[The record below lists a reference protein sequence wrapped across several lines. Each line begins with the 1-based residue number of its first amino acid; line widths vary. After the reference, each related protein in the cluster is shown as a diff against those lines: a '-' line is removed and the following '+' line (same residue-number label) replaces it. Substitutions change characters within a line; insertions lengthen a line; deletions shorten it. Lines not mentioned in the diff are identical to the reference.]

1 MLNISYNM
9 GEIMN
14 QLFWEKLLCKVRQR
28 KTLSN
33 AQTKE
38 SGTVIARNEFEA
50 DYDRIVGSSSVR
62 RLQDKAQVFPL
73 QENDFTRTRLTHS
86 MEVSAMARSFGK
98 AIGKQLEKK
107 EGIQFSP
114 EMTDELAAMLQTAG
128 LIHDLGNPPFGHY
141 GETVIRQWF
150 SKWFN
155 SNELLEKAVLL
166 TQQEKNDFINFDG
179 NVQNLR
185 IVTKLQTLNDAYGAN
200 FTYGTLA
207 TIIKYPWRSDSQE
220 GNAHKN
226 KFGYFRSEENIYKEV
241 ITETGLAENQRH
253 PATYLLEAA
262 DDIIYICDDIED
274 GVKKGYIE
282 WNEVYKD
289 IRNTFYNGVHKELF
303 DAIDSKKTD
312 EKMDECDIKLAK
324 VRNFRNYVQ
333 SYLFARAV
341 ESFMDNYNSIMNGN
355 FGLNELLGCEK
366 EFVKY
371 LKKATGKYCF
381 ACHEVVALELVGDKV
396 IKTLLDIF
404 ITALVVNEVDELE
417 DTSTYAGKIYSLI
430 SSNFKYIAL
439 YNYADASK
447 KKFADLSIYDKIHLV
462 VDFVSGMTDSYAVNL
477 YKELTGI
484 SIPYI
489 NN

>member
-1 MLNISYNM
+1 
-9 GEIMN
+9 MN
-14 QLFWEKLLCKVRQR
+14 QLIWEKLLCGNRPR
-28 KTLSN
+28 KTSSIV
-33 AQTKE
+33 QTKE
-38 SGTVIARNEFEA
+38 NKGTSFVARNEFEA

-86 MEVSAMARSFGK
+86 MEVSALARSLGK
-98 AIGKQLEKK
+98 AVGKQLEKR
-107 EGIQFSP
+107 EDIQFSA

-150 SKWFN
+150 FRWFN
-155 SNELLEKAVLL
+155 SNELLENAVLL

-200 FTYGTLA
+200 FTFGTLA
-207 TIIKYPWRSDSQE
+207 TIIKYPWPSDSKE
-220 GNAHKN
+220 KSKHKD
-226 KFGYFRSEENIYKEV
+226 KFGYFKSEENIYKTIIEN
-241 ITETGLAENQRH
+241 TGLAENQRH

-262 DDIIYICDDIED
+262 DDIIYTCDDIED

-282 WNEVYKD
+282 WDEVYPEMKKKFSD
-289 IRNTFYNGVHKELF
+289 ELHKNIF
-303 DAIDSKKTD
+303 DAIDKKIIDITD
-312 EKMDECDIKLAK
+312 KDDIKFAR

-333 SYLFARAV
+333 SYLFSKAV
-341 ESFMDNYNSIMNGN
+341 QEFMDNYEHIMDGTY
-355 FGLNELLGCEK
+355 GSKELLGCEQA
-366 EFVKY
+366 FVDY
-371 LKKATGKYCF
+371 LKKEITGKYCF
-381 ACHEVVALELVGDKV
+381 SCHEVIALELVGDRV
-396 IKTLLDIF
+396 IRTLLDIF
-404 ITALVVNEVDELE
+404 ITAVVVNESDDLE
-417 DTSTYAGKIYSLI
+417 KTATYAGKIYSLI

-439 YNYADASK
+439 YNYEDNSK
-447 KKFADLSIYDKIHLV
+447 KTLKELSIYDKIHLV

>member
-1 MLNISYNM
+1 
-9 GEIMN
+9 MN
-14 QLFWEKLLCKVRQR
+14 QLYWEKLLCGTRPR
-28 KTLSN
+28 KSSSE

-38 SGTVIARNEFEA
+38 TEGTVFVVRNAFEA

-86 MEVSAMARSFGK
+86 MEVSALARSLGK
-98 AIGKQLEKK
+98 AVGKQLEKR
-107 EGIQFSP
+107 EDSSFTA

-150 SKWFN
+150 AKWFN
-155 SNELLEKAVLL
+155 ANELLENAVLL
-166 TQQEKNDFINFDG
+166 TQQEKNDFIYFDG

-200 FTYGTLA
+200 FTFGTLA
-207 TIIKYPWRSDSQE
+207 TIIKYPWSSDVKE
-220 GNAHKN
+220 GNHKG
-226 KFGYFRSEENIYKEV
+226 KFGYFKSEESIYRQIIEH
-241 ITETGLAENQRH
+241 TGLTENQRH

-282 WNEVYKD
+282 WNEVYSEMKKIFQEETYQTIFNALDKKKIDVTDKD
-289 IRNTFYNGVHKELF
+289 
-303 DAIDSKKTD
+303 
-312 EKMDECDIKLAK
+312 DIKFAK

-333 SYLFARAV
+333 SYLFSRVV
-341 ESFMDNYNSIMNGN
+341 EEFMDNYVQIMDGTYSS
-355 FGLNELLGCEK
+355 GELLHCEQN
-366 EFVKY
+366 FVNY
-371 LKKATGKYCF
+371 LKGITGKYCF
-381 ACHEVVALELVGDKV
+381 SCHEVLALELVGDKV
-396 IKTLLDIF
+396 IRTLLDIF
-404 ITALVVNEVDELE
+404 VTALVVNESDDLE
-417 DTSTYAGKIYSLI
+417 KTKTYAGKIYSLI

-439 YNYADASK
+439 YNYENNSK
-447 KKFADLSIYDKIHLV
+447 KELKELSIYDKLHLV